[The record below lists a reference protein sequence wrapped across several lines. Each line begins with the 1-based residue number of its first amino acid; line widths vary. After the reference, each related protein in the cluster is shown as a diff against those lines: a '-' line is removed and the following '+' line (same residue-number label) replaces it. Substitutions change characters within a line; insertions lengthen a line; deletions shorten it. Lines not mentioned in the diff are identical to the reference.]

1 MATANNTPRD
11 EKHGEQVVADHT
23 TTQKAVGAHRP
34 AEVERAEAT
43 PSWRTSYLGA
53 DDNREAGRNVSWGSI
68 FAGIMTFL
76 AVLFTLGLIA
86 SAMGLGLTDF
96 TQSNPFEGV
105 GVGFWLTAVIA
116 LILAFLAG
124 GFVSGVFS
132 IRAGFLHGLMTWAG
146 SVLASVVLLGM
157 LTSSALG
164 MAGNVL
170 GAAGSAAGNAAS
182 AAASAA
188 GNAVSGLGEALSD
201 SIGDVNTDQLE
212 ADIRKAL
219 RDTEVP
225 ELQPDYINNQLQ
237 GARQDAMNAGRALLV
252 NPDDYQAILDDLAKK
267 LQARVDTISK
277 AADRDAIANAV
288 AKNTELTPEE
298 ASQATNN
305 IYWGL
310 KNASAEAQRQLENAQ
325 QYAEQAAE
333 TVQEAV
339 DTAREAAT
347 DATNAAAKAAGW
359 GAFGLIAG
367 AAIAAFGGLWG
378 ARTIQGR
385 REDGELRRE
394 AVTTK

>member
-1 MATANNTPRD
+1 VATADNTSRD
-11 EKHGEQVVADHT
+11 EKVVAERT

-34 AEVERAEAT
+34 AEAKTAEAT
-43 PSWRTSYLGA
+43 PAWRTSFLGA
-53 DDNREAGRNVSWGSI
+53 DDSREAGRNISWGSI

-86 SAMGLGLTDF
+86 TAMGFGLTDF
-96 TQSNPFEGV
+96 TSSNPFEGV

-146 SVLASVVLLGM
+146 SVLASVILLGM
-157 LTSSALG
+157 LASSVLG
-164 MAGNVL
+164 LAGNVL
-170 GAAGSAAGNAAS
+170 GAAGNAAGSAAS

-188 GNAVSGLGEALSD
+188 GNAVSGLGESLSEAV
-201 SIGDVNTDQLE
+201 GDVNTDELQ
-212 ADIRKAL
+212 ANMRKAL

-252 NPDDYQAILDDLAKK
+252 NPNDYQAILDDLGKK
-267 LQARVDTISK
+267 LQARIDTIAN

-288 AKNTELTPEE
+288 AKNTDLTPEE

-325 QYAEQAAE
+325 QYAQEAAE

-359 GAFGLIAG
+359 GSFGLLLG
-367 AAIAAFGGLWG
+367 AAISAFGGLWG